1 MASCSSTIERKTP
14 RLSRRRV
21 SAEKKVSTAFSHE
34 PEVGVKWKVQR
45 GCRASQASTLGWGGR
60 LRSASMCHDRVV
72 QPDREPSAMT
82 PTTIG
87 LDLAKLVFQVHG
99 VDESGRAVLQR
110 KLHRH
115 EVATFFEE
123 LPRL

>member
-1 MASCSSTIERKTP
+1 MR
-14 RLSRRRV
+14 
-21 SAEKKVSTAFSHE
+21 
-34 PEVGVKWKVQR
+34 
-45 GCRASQASTLGWGGR
+45 TLGWGGR

-72 QPDREPSAMT
+72 QPDEEPSAMT
-82 PTTIG
+82 LITIG

-99 VDESGRAVLQR
+99 VDESGRAVLKR

-123 LPRL
+123 LPRCNVFLEACGAGHHWARPLSTTLPRSGGLSVSIARRL